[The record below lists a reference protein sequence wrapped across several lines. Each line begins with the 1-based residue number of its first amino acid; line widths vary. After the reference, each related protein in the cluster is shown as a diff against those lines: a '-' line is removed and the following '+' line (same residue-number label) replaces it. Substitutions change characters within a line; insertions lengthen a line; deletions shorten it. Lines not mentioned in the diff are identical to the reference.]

1 MNTIINFADK
11 TQKSLVLKEKRCEN
25 SLIYTLC
32 VSEFEGKAV
41 ENIDLMPGFLTAN
54 EGDEGYAI
62 IPSGNTGTLL
72 CRFNDKKDVV
82 HTSSGAVMNCFGF
95 RKNGTAY
102 LAICRGCENDL
113 RTRFEVKNGTYSL
126 YAHYEFDG
134 TVPYEDISVEFI
146 NLGDADYSAMARRY
160 REYQIKERGCV
171 PIKERAKVQP
181 ELSKNVDSVE
191 IRIRLAWKPAP
202 SPYAVQ
208 TLENE
213 PEMHVAMTFDEVYD
227 LCLKLKSS
235 GVEKAEICLVGWN
248 MKGHDGRWPQCFP
261 VEEQLGGEEKL
272 RELIK
277 NVRALGY
284 SIVGHTNHRDM
295 YKIAETWSD
304 DDVAVKRDGSLHE
317 HPIYWSGGQPYVAC
331 PDASVRF
338 AKDILPK
345 TAELGFEGIH
355 YIDVLTVLPLHR
367 CHSKIHPASTG
378 DTAKAYGE
386 IQKISKELF
395 GGFGSEGPY
404 DFAAKDL
411 DYVLYTSFNLID
423 DKPALCDEIIPFWQL
438 VYHGIILFNPG
449 TETVNY
455 VVKKPCNKLKFV
467 EFGGRPVAYVYS
479 KFLAN
484 HDYEVDWMGSED
496 LTCNTDAETER
507 SVKAI
512 KQMYDEYAAL
522 SHLQYEFME
531 SHNKVSDGV
540 YKTVY
545 SDGTVITVDY
555 NNETYTVE

>member
-1 MNTIINFADK
+1 MRSVILFADNTRK
-11 TQKSLVLKEKRCEN
+11 TVELTEAKNGN
-25 SLIYTLC
+25 SLLLTLP
-32 VSEFEGKAV
+32 VKEFEGKPV
-41 ENIDLMPGFLTAN
+41 ETVDIAPDFFTASTN
-54 EGDEGYAI
+54 DEGYAI

-72 CRFNDKKDVV
+72 CRFTDKNDGI

-95 RKNGTAY
+95 RKNGEAF

-113 RTRFEVKNGTYSL
+113 RTRLELKDNVYSL

-134 TVPYEDISVEFI
+134 SAVYEDITVEYI
-146 NLGDADYSAMARRY
+146 SLGDADYSSMARRY
-160 REYQIKERGCV
+160 REYQLSERGCV
-171 PIKERAKVQP
+171 PIKERAKLQP

-191 IRIRLAWKPAP
+191 IRVRLAWKPAP
-202 SPYAVQ
+202 SPYATQ

-213 PEMHVAMTFDEVYD
+213 PEMHVAITFDEVYE
-227 LCLKLKSS
+227 LCKKLKAS

-261 VEEQLGGEEKL
+261 VEKQLGGEDGL
-272 RELIK
+272 RRLIE
-277 NVRALGY
+277 NVKALGY

-304 DDVAVKRDGSLHE
+304 DDVAVKRNGKLHD
-317 HPIYWSGGQPYVAC
+317 HPIFWSGGQPYVAC

-367 CHSKIHPASTG
+367 CHSKAHPASTG

-386 IQKISKELF
+386 IQKMSKDLF

-423 DKPALCDEIIPFWQL
+423 GKPALCDEIIPFWQL
-438 VYHGIILFNPG
+438 VYHGIILSNPG

-455 VVKKPCNKLKFV
+455 VVKKPQNKLKFI
-467 EFGGRPVAYVYS
+467 EFGGRPIAYVYS

-507 SVKAI
+507 SVNAI
-512 KQMYDEYAAL
+512 RDMYEEYSSL

-531 SHNKVSDGV
+531 SHEKISDGI
-540 YKTVY
+540 YKITY
-545 SDGTVITVDY
+545 SDGTIITVDY
-555 NNETYTVE
+555 NNETYTVK